1 MITSL
6 RRIFKFGWL
15 SFFREGGGLAFATIF
30 ILTMAVC
37 AISSLFFLNDISEA
51 LISKIQDKVDVS
63 VYFKYETSESD
74 ILRIKD
80 EVLIISEVKDV
91 EYISKEQALDEFKAR
106 HQDSAV
112 LMGSLDEVG
121 VNPFLA
127 SLNIRAFEASQYQAV
142 ADFFGTGE
150 FDAVVEKVDY
160 YQRKPIIER
169 LDSLSSNLRTVAI
182 VFSVVL
188 AIVAILVA
196 FNAVRLA
203 IYSSREEIKIQRMV
217 GASNWFI
224 RGPFLV
230 QGAISGLA
238 AALISFLFFFLICWL
253 SSSKMEFLFSGF
265 NLFSF
270 FLSGAWIIL
279 LIQFV
284 SGIFLGIASSF
295 IAVRR
300 YLKV

>member
-1 MITSL
+1 MFTL
-6 RRIFKFGWL
+6 LKRIFKFGWL
-15 SFFREGGGLAFATIF
+15 NFFREGGGLAVATIF

-37 AISSLFFLNDISEA
+37 AISSMFFLKDISEA
-51 LISKIQDKVDVS
+51 LIARIQDKVDVS
-63 VYFKYETSESD
+63 VYFKFDVPEND
-74 ILRIKD
+74 ILKVKD
-80 EVLIISEVKDV
+80 EVLVISEVKDV
-91 EYISKEQALDEFKAR
+91 EYVSKEQALNDFKEK
-106 HQDSAV
+106 HKDSPI
-112 LMGSLDEVG
+112 LMSSLDEVG

-142 ADFFGTGE
+142 ANFFDDGK
-150 FDAVVEKVDY
+150 FDDLVEKVDY

-169 LDSLSSNLRTVAI
+169 LDALSTNLKRAGV

-188 AIVAILVA
+188 AIIAILVA

-203 IYSSREEIKIQRMV
+203 IYSSREEIKIQRLV

-230 QGAISGLA
+230 QGAISGLTA
-238 AALISFLFFFLICWL
+238 TLISFLLFFLTCWL
-253 SSSKMEFLFSGF
+253 ASSKMEFLFSGF
-265 NLFSF
+265 DLFGF
-270 FLSGAWIIL
+270 FLGSVWIIL
-279 LIQFV
+279 LIQFI
-284 SGIFLGIASSF
+284 SGIGLGIASSF